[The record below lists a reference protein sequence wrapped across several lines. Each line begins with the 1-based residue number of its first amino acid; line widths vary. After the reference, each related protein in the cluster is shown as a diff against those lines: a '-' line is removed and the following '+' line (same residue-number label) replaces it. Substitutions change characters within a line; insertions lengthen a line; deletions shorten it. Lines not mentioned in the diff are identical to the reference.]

1 MMEVELI
8 MLSKNKLGYKGVVN
22 YTETQYKSIEHEGE
36 TYTKRIV
43 IDKEKTIDDL
53 RIEKSEYFYE
63 DKYNFKELDYEM
75 CIEEYRGFTRPLS
88 NLLKNY
94 CYSENPQVNT
104 IIHAYKDGFLDDR
117 IKDVY
122 IDKTRYRHDWNEIMR
137 TLEVP
142 FILFDYGFNNSVY
155 YTISIKTLLSLKID
169 KVSPYIIEL
178 FNKKGIDLTS
188 NNTYNK
194 VVKLINKKID
204 YETSK

>member
-1 MMEVELI
+1 MEVELI
-8 MLSKNKLGYKGVVN
+8 MLSKNKLGYKGFVN
-22 YTETQYKSIEHEGE
+22 YTETQYKSIEYDGE

-43 IDKEKTIDDL
+43 IDKEKTIDEL
-53 RIEKSEYFYE
+53 LLEKPQYFYE

-88 NLLKNY
+88 KGLRKII
-94 CYSENPQVNT
+94 YSENPQVNA
-104 IIHAYKDGFLDDR
+104 IIHACKGGFLDNR
-117 IKDVY
+117 ILDIFTSKQRYDSNTWQNIMFNLQ
-122 IDKTRYRHDWNEIMR
+122 ID
-137 TLEVP
+137 LP
-142 FILFDYGFNNSVY
+142 LFNYGFNNCVF
-155 YTISIKTLLSLKID
+155 YTISIKNFLELKID
-169 KVSPYIIEL
+169 KIPNFYIEL